1 MEHMKENIQSEKR
14 ERTRIRR
21 IFKRQSDSEIRVSP
35 GYQTHEQLWQI
46 VSKLPTDF
54 EPYGQIK
61 RETICDCSSGCRLFH
76 ILAGSRSRDW
86 GVCANQQSPRA
97 GLLTFEHQGCLQFE
111 EDQRWDFL
119 ETPKGRDARLL
130 FEEREEE
137 LRKWRQSHPY
147 RGPRATRKAAK
158 E

>member
-1 MEHMKENIQSEKR
+1 MKEKIQSEKR
-14 ERTRIRR
+14 ERMRIRR
-21 IFKRQSDSEIRVSP
+21 VLKRQSVSEICVSP

-46 VSKLPTDF
+46 VRKLPTDF
-54 EPYGQIK
+54 GPYGQVK
-61 RETICDCSSGCRLFH
+61 RETICDCSSGCRWFH
-76 ILAGSRSRDW
+76 VLAGSRSRDW

-111 EDQRWDFL
+111 EDPRWDFL